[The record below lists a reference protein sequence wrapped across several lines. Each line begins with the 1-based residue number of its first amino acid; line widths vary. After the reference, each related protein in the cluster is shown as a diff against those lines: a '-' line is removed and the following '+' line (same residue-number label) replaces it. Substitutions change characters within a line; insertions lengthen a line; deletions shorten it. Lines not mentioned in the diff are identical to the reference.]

1 MEERLVIALDQ
12 GTTSARAVCFTENAL
27 PVAAHQVEL
36 VQIYPKPGWVE
47 HDPMQLVEACRECI
61 AQIGLQLEAKN
72 IRLDNVK
79 ALGIANQRE
88 TSVLW
93 DRRTGEPVHNAIVW
107 SDTRTEELVHKLQRR
122 PGAHRV
128 KEICGLYINAY
139 FAATKVR
146 WLLDNNAKVQRVYEE
161 GELCFGTVDSW
172 IIYALSGGQVHVTDA
187 SNAAR
192 SMLLNLD
199 KMQYDD
205 ELIKFF
211 GFEKLILPELMSSSH
226 VYGTYHDPEGSFH
239 ELPIAG
245 CVGDQASA
253 LVGHMGFN
261 KGDAKNTYGTGCF
274 LLYNTGDKPVLTDN
288 GLLTTIAYQLPG
300 QRPAYAL
307 EGSVAVCGSVIKWL
321 KNNMGLIETSDQVGD
336 LIESVPNSAGVYF
349 VTAFSGLFSPYWR
362 ADARGTV
369 VGLTSYSTK
378 AHLVRAAVEAVCYQT
393 RELYEIM
400 AKDSG
405 TSRGTLRVDGG
416 LTSSDAIMQLQADIA
431 GIELIRPAM
440 KEVTA
445 LGAAIMAGL
454 AVGVWKDI
462 KDVEEHITTFAGETS
477 YFTPQTNDDNRNSS
491 FREWHRAVERSFG
504 WVETS

>member
-1 MEERLVIALDQ
+1 MIALDQ

-47 HDPMQLVEACRECI
+47 HDPMQLVDACRICI
-61 AQIGLQLEAKN
+61 AEIAVQLTAKN
-72 IRLDNVK
+72 IKVENVK

-107 SDTRTEELVHKLQRR
+107 SDTRTEGLVHELKQR
-122 PGAHRV
+122 PGAKRV
-128 KEICGLYINAY
+128 KELCGLYINAY

-146 WLLDNNAKVQRVYEE
+146 WLLDHDSKVQQVYEE

-172 IIYALSGGQVHVTDA
+172 LIYALSGGEVHVTDA

-199 KMQYDD
+199 EMKYDE

-211 GFEKLILPELMSSSH
+211 GFEKLILPELRYSSDI
-226 VYGTYHDPEGSFH
+226 YGGYHDPEGVFH
-239 ELPIAG
+239 DLPIAG

-288 GLLTTIAYQLPG
+288 GLLTTIAYQLPD

-349 VTAFSGLFSPYWR
+349 VTAFSGLFSPYWK

-369 VGLTSYSTK
+369 VGLTSFSTK

-400 AKDSG
+400 AKDSE
-405 TSRGTLRVDGG
+405 SSQGTLRVDGG

-431 GIELIRPAM
+431 GVELIRPAM

-454 AVGVWKDI
+454 AVGVWKNIDDMQDRI
-462 KDVEEHITTFAGETS
+462 KTFAGETS
-477 YFTPQTNDDNRNSS
+477 YFYPQSNSDIRDNH
-491 FREWHRAVERSFG
+491 FREWHRAVERAIG
-504 WVETS
+504 WIESEHE